1 MAGQTGFWWILLAM
15 GLYGGLHSLLASTSA
30 KALAERWFGPAGRR
44 FYRLFFN
51 IIVSLTLLP
60 VAALVGFLPDRHIY
74 TIPFPWTL
82 LTLGLQ
88 ALAGLGLL
96 LGVYQTGGM
105 QFLGL
110 AQLIVPITEETPA
123 RFVSNGLYGYVRHP
137 LYSLGLVIIW
147 LAPLMSWNVLGFNLG
162 ITLYI
167 LVGIKFEERKLL
179 AEFGQLYADY
189 PRRVPM
195 LLPGFKQFK
204 G

>member
-1 MAGQTGFWWILLAM
+1 MMAQTGFWYILLAM
-15 GLYGGLHSLLASTSA
+15 GLYGMLHSLLASTSA
-30 KALAERWFGPAGRR
+30 KALSERWLGLAAQR

-51 IIVSLTLLP
+51 IVVSLTLLP
-60 VAALVGFLPDRHIY
+60 VVVLVGFLPDRRIY
-74 TIPFPWTL
+74 SIPFPWTL

-110 AQLIVPITEETPA
+110 AQLIAPVKEETPA

-137 LYSLGLVIIW
+137 LYALGLVIIW
-147 LAPLMSWNVLGFNLG
+147 LAPVMSWNVLAFNLG

-167 LVGIKFEERKLL
+167 LAGIQFEERKLL

-189 PRRVPM
+189 RRRVPM
-195 LLPGFKQFK
+195 LLPGFKRFK
-204 G
+204 